1 MMLCHRVIDKFSNPL
16 IVDMCILLVFQYYHV
31 LVLGRF
37 VPFSPGVC
45 KRSDCYSFWFPAA
58 GRRMNDSG
66 SFNNVTSNGFYW
78 SSSPN
83 ASGSNNGGNLNFNSN
98 GNINPQNNYKRSYG
112 LSVRCVSEFI
122 RKMSAVLMLMF
133 YLWVLAFPSRPFF
146 I

>member
-1 MMLCHRVIDKFSNPL
+1 MLCHRVIDKFSNPL
-16 IVDMCILLVFQYYHV
+16 IVDMYILLVFSIV
-31 LVLGRF
+31 MSGCLGGLF
-37 VPFSPGVC
+37 LFSPGVC

-58 GRRMNDSG
+58 GRRMNNSG

-83 ASGSNNGGNLNFNSN
+83 SSGSNNGGNLNFNSS
-98 GNINPQNNYKRSYG
+98 GGINPQNNYKRSYG

-122 RKMSAVLMLMF
+122 RKMSAVLILML
-133 YLWVLAFPSRPFF
+133 YLWAPAFPSRPFF